1 MKPVDTAL
9 DMSLMADLVH
19 QLTSMVSSFDSP
31 ESSGIFPYAFML
43 RIDGILMQ
51 LSGTVCK
58 FDEMK
63 NTLTSTR
70 TR

>member
-31 ESSGIFPYAFML
+31 ESSGIFPYAFMF

-58 FDEMK
+58 I
-63 NTLTSTR
+63 
-70 TR
+70 

>member
-1 MKPVDTAL
+1 MEPVVTAL
-9 DMSLMADLVH
+9 GMNPMVDLVH
-19 QLTSMVSSFDSP
+19 QLISVVSSFDSP

-63 NTLTSTR
+63 NTLTSTH

>member
-1 MKPVDTAL
+1 MRPVDTVL

-19 QLTSMVSSFDSP
+19 QLTSMVSNFDSP